1 MKRLL
6 RIYVTPLKTMYFIQK
21 SSAVPLLLIL
31 VEILIQHLFFS
42 KQRVENE
49 LLTLKLYVL
58 IVLIIRIEG
67 STFSVI
73 NLSQW
78 MAFS

>member
-1 MKRLL
+1 
-6 RIYVTPLKTMYFIQK
+6 MYFIQK
-21 SSAVPLLLIL
+21 TSAVPLLLIL
-31 VEILIQHLFFS
+31 VEILIQHLLFS

-49 LLTLKLYVL
+49 LLTFKLDFH

-73 NLSQW
+73 NLSQ
-78 MAFS
+78 